1 MRVTWHGHSCFE
13 VRNGV
18 TVVTDPHDGKSI
30 GVKPPVVKADVVLI
44 SHEHFDH
51 NCARIVRGDFKCVRE
66 SGQRT
71 ERGVDILGV
80 PAFHDDCGGAKRGK
94 INIYRFTLNG
104 VVFCHLGDLGHMLDP
119 ETVAALQPVDV
130 LFLPVGGVFTIDGK
144 QARELIGILKPKV
157 AIPMHFRIGGLSMS
171 IHTIDDFLE
180 GLPEDKVVRVG
191 NEIEFMPDELPNA
204 TAYWIFSP

>member
-1 MRVTWHGHSCFE
+1 MRITWHGHSCFE
-13 VRNGV
+13 VRDGV

-30 GVKPPVVKADVVLI
+30 GVKTPVVKADVLLI

-66 SGQRT
+66 SGHRL
-71 ERGVDILGV
+71 EKGVDIRGV
-80 PAFHDDCGGAKRGK
+80 PAFHDDSGGAKRGK
-94 INIYRFTLNG
+94 VTIFRFELDG
-104 VVFCHLGDLGHMLDP
+104 VIFCHLGDLGHMLD
-119 ETVAALQPVDV
+119 EATVAELQPVDV

-157 AIPMHFRIGGLSMS
+157 AVPMHFRIGGLSMS
-171 IHTIDDFLE
+171 IHTINDFLE

-191 NEIEFMPDELPNA
+191 NEIEFMPDELPEE
-204 TAYWIFSP
+204 TEYWIFSP